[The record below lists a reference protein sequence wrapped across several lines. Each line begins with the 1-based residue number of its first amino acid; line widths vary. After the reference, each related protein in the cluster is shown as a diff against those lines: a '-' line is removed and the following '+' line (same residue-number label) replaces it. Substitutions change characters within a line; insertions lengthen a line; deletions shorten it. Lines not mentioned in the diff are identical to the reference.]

1 MVPATSRRRV
11 EPVWCGG
18 YGDEVT
24 HAQPGALS
32 SLVLE
37 GDGVERVPGPEV
49 RAFLTGRMWE
59 SEGLSAL
66 PPGAI
71 RPELM
76 DQSMEHDMEMLGRG
90 VTLMGLYEAH
100 EVRDPRVVRALT
112 KLQKAGASV
121 RVRAGITQRLVIV
134 DRTWAVISAN
144 VGSAGGEALVVTQ
157 PVLVRALVAH
167 FNGLWANALS
177 FGEAEQD
184 TLSTERI
191 AQTLDLLQRGLTHE
205 AAARELGVSVRT
217 IRRRVA
223 AVMELFDATS
233 GFEAGVKAA
242 KAGWL

>member
-1 MVPATSRRRV
+1 MT
-11 EPVWCGG
+11 
-18 YGDEVT
+18 T
-24 HAQPGALS
+24 AQPGALA
-32 SLVLE
+32 SLILE
-37 GDGVERVPGPEV
+37 GEGVERVSGPEV
-49 RAFLTGRMWE
+49 RAFLTGRPWE

-66 PPGAI
+66 PAGAI

-76 DQSMEHDMEMLGRG
+76 EQSMDHDIALLDRG
-90 VTLMGLYEAH
+90 VKLFGMYEAH
-100 EVRDPRVVRALT
+100 EVRDPRVVRSLT
-112 KLQKAGASV
+112 RFQQAGASV

-134 DRTWAVISAN
+134 DRAWAVISAN

-167 FNGLWANALS
+167 FHGLWANALS

-191 AQTLDLLQRGLTHE
+191 AQTLDLLQRGLTDE

-217 IRRRVA
+217 VRRRVA
-223 AVMELFDATS
+223 AVMELFDAS
-233 GFEAGVKAA
+233 SRFEAGVKAA